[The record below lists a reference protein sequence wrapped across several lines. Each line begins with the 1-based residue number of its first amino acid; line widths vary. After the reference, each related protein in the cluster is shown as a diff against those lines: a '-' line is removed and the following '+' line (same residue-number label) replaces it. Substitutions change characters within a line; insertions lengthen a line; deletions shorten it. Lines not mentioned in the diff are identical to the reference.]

1 MKELIT
7 KFATGQ
13 EVNPVGDGDSNLVE
27 SITGIINAVIAVL
40 GIVCVIV
47 MIIGGVNYMTSSGD
61 AGKVKKA
68 KDTILY
74 GVIGLV
80 ICVLAFA
87 NLPLA
92 REIYSYWISIFFG
105 ASVFSFSNMIVST
118 PSLSS
123 AFTLFSSSRTCTGS
137 AIVRENSPQ

>member
-7 KFATGQ
+7 KFATGAT
-13 EVNPVGDGDSNLVE
+13 VNQVEGGNNLQGDVTNIL
-27 SITGIINAVIAVL
+27 NAVIAVL
-40 GIVCVIV
+40 GLVAVVVI
-47 MIIGGVNYMTSSGD
+47 IIGGVQYMTSSGD

-87 NLPLA
+87 IVNFVISNLL
-92 REIYSYWISIFFG
+92 
-105 ASVFSFSNMIVST
+105 N
-118 PSLSS
+118 
-123 AFTLFSSSRTCTGS
+123 
-137 AIVRENSPQ
+137 Q